1 MTTAAILD
9 WAAAREAGVAGAGGK
24 GWQLARM
31 AHLGVPVP
39 PGFVL
44 AASASLA
51 RRPGEPVADTL
62 AQALHEALRQRG
74 WLDLPL
80 ALRSS
85 SPQEDARTASFAGI
99 HLSCLNVRGAAAAV
113 DAVRHIWDSAWSP
126 QADAYRQRLGL
137 QAEERP
143 MAVVVM
149 PLLPATSSGIAF
161 TCDPL
166 GGRLDGQDFWIV
178 QARPVTAMARHT
190 YPGLQSQPSYW
201 SRGNTREVLP
211 LPMSALE
218 WDGGRLMAE
227 RMLTRGFELSG
238 YRTLPGARLAAMFDG
253 RVYLDASVIQWV
265 GHDALGIAP
274 SAMNALLGGPQ
285 PEIQVP
291 APGLAQRWRHALRM
305 LRYLRRAGP
314 LRRRADAD
322 LPRQFARARAWLDE
336 TPPADSA
343 ALGARLL
350 EQFRTVAAADDLFFL
365 QGSGGG
371 ALSKLLEWVE
381 RARPGQGHA
390 LTAALMAGGEPSVTA
405 AQSYD
410 LMALAQR
417 AAREPHTLAWLREPG
432 RDGAAWARRLP
443 PDSAFHKALAEFLGR
458 YGHRAV
464 YETYL
469 RNPRWREAPDYLLDS
484 VLNLIGADPAALRAR
499 QERAAR
505 QAWHAVRAALPWW
518 QRPLAA
524 KLLAAAR
531 REGAQREAAR
541 SVLVAYL
548 AAARRS
554 ALELGTRMRG
564 ADGLAAADDIFHLT
578 AEEIFAL
585 AAGRLAPAAAARRA
599 ADRRARLAAW
609 AEAPDRDVIVEYGEA
624 PPVVAPAAPVGG
636 NGSWRGTPV
645 ASGRAQG
652 PAFVAQDPHAALAMP
667 AGAILVA
674 PSTDPA
680 WTPLFLRA
688 GAVVMEAGGYL
699 SHGAIVA
706 REFGIPAVVNV
717 QGILRQVASGD
728 WLEVDAARGTVRR
741 LPAPAGAATPDGGP
755 PRPRQP

>member
-51 RRPGEPVADTL
+51 RRPGEPVADAL

-113 DAVRHIWDSAWSP
+113 DAARHIWDSAWSP

-166 GGRLDGQDFWIV
+166 GGRLDRMVIHANWGLGESLVGGQAEGDEYHLHADARQLAWPLARQRIGAKRRASLPATGGGTQLVEQSAARAAQPVLTPAQVDALAALARDAARALDYSGAPYDLEWVHDGQDFWIV

-365 QGSGGG
+365 QGS
-371 ALSKLLEWVE
+371 
-381 RARPGQGHA
+381 
-390 LTAALMAGGEPSVTA
+390 
-405 AQSYD
+405 
-410 LMALAQR
+410 
-417 AAREPHTLAWLREPG
+417 
-432 RDGAAWARRLP
+432 
-443 PDSAFHKALAEFLGR
+443 
-458 YGHRAV
+458 
-464 YETYL
+464 
-469 RNPRWREAPDYLLDS
+469 
-484 VLNLIGADPAALRAR
+484 
-499 QERAAR
+499 
-505 QAWHAVRAALPWW
+505 
-518 QRPLAA
+518 
-524 KLLAAAR
+524 AAAPCPNCWN
-531 REGAQREAAR
+531 G
-541 SVLVAYL
+541 
-548 AAARRS
+548 
-554 ALELGTRMRG
+554 
-564 ADGLAAADDIFHLT
+564 
-578 AEEIFAL
+578 
-585 AAGRLAPAAAARRA
+585 
-599 ADRRARLAAW
+599 W
-609 AEAPDRDVIVEYGEA
+609 N
-624 PPVVAPAAPVGG
+624 APV
-636 NGSWRGTPV
+636 
-645 ASGRAQG
+645 
-652 PAFVAQDPHAALAMP
+652 PAKAM
-667 AGAILVA
+667 
-674 PSTDPA
+674 
-680 WTPLFLRA
+680 R
-688 GAVVMEAGGYL
+688 
-699 SHGAIVA
+699 
-706 REFGIPAVVNV
+706 
-717 QGILRQVASGD
+717 
-728 WLEVDAARGTVRR
+728 
-741 LPAPAGAATPDGGP
+741 
-755 PRPRQP
+755 